1 MSADLPAWIFAQFL
15 SFPTKKWKNG
25 VFSLQDRRLLD
36 LGTWPSKVV
45 GRVSKEDLV
54 VREKKKSQCDPN
66 SRKLWVCEIRFKKK
80 KTFNSMWQARNDCR
94 YIAFSKF
101 SRISLSF
108 YIDIYYWY
116 IEVES
121 VLKGHIWIFI
131 LNVILRVAF
140 FLGNF

>member
-36 LGTWPSKVV
+36 PGTWPSKVV

-80 KTFNSMWQARNDCR
+80 TFNFKWQARQGNSVC
-94 YIAFSKF
+94 A
-101 SRISLSF
+101 
-108 YIDIYYWY
+108 
-116 IEVES
+116 
-121 VLKGHIWIFI
+121 VLKETYCIASLRRSKYMGFETMRRIMIGPDYVWINKCLI
-131 LNVILRVAF
+131 VQW
-140 FLGNF
+140 